1 MPEPEFSYSC
11 RKKLLDD
18 LRLGGVGPQTP
29 REEQPKQGGNA
40 SLLMERYLYK
50 QETSGDG
57 DKAARSALL
66 KSIKSAVNKA
76 KKTYQHA
83 FENRHANLKNSGA
96 LSIYF
101 RAKDRLLVGL
111 GSTSVL
117 EAGVALDRLYGVPMI
132 PASTIKGAVAAA
144 YRDKYGIGGAYPY
157 LFGSDDA
164 MLDEVGE
171 KLETSGALC
180 FYDAWC
186 DPNNL
191 DVALSNDIMT
201 PHHSKYYTSAGE
213 TPAAAFDDPTPI
225 SFLSVGK
232 VKFEFFVSCEGE
244 ETQAKQWLDL
254 IFDLMRT
261 TFAARG
267 LGAKKNAGYGVM
279 EEAVEGISIAPK
291 KPFRNGDSV
300 IVYCFE
306 AKKDKDKKGKDK
318 GKVAGPVK
326 YKGRFKILGHEEI
339 DCQVEPK
346 QEVTKED
353 ETRKSKFDARVVN
366 DSDLT
371 LKEPRCT
378 VTILKRLT
386 GVTG

>member
-1 MPEPEFSYSC
+1 MPDPEFNYSC
-11 RKKLLDD
+11 RKKLLED
-18 LRLGGVGPQTP
+18 LRLGGVTSDTP
-29 REEQPKQGGNA
+29 SEEQPKQGTNA
-40 SLLMERYLYK
+40 SLLMARYLYK
-50 QETSGDG
+50 QEKSGDG
-57 DKAARSALL
+57 DKAARRALL
-66 KSIKSAVNKA
+66 KSIQTAVNKV
-76 KKTYQHA
+76 KTTYKLA
-83 FENRHANLKNSGA
+83 FEKRHANLEKSGA
-96 LSIYF
+96 QSIYF
-101 RAKDRLLVGL
+101 RAKDRLLIGM
-111 GSTSVL
+111 GGASVL

-144 YRDKYGIGGAYPY
+144 YRDKYGAGGAYPY
-157 LFGSDDA
+157 LFGSDDET
-164 MLDEVGE
+164 LDEVGE

-191 DVALSNDIMT
+191 SAALSNDIMT
-201 PHHSKYYTSAGE
+201 PHHSEYYTSAGE

-244 ETQAKQWLDL
+244 AEQAKRWLDL
-254 IFDLMRT
+254 IFDLMET
-261 TFAARG
+261 AFAARG
-267 LGAKKNAGYGVM
+267 LGAKKTAGYGAM
-279 EEAVEGISIAPK
+279 EKTTPIDIPKK
-291 KPFRNGDSV
+291 KPFRNNDSV
-300 IVYCFE
+300 IVYCVE

-326 YKGRFKILGHEEI
+326 YKGRFKIVGHEDI

-353 ETRKSKFDARVVN
+353 ETRKSKFEAKVVN

-371 LKEPRCT
+371 LNEPRCT
-378 VTILKRLT
+378 VTILKRLD
-386 GVTG
+386 